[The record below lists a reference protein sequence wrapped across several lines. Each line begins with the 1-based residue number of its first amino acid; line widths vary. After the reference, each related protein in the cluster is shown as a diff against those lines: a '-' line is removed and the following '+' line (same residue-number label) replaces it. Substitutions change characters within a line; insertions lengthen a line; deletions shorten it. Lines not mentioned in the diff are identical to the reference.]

1 MTCPLCKMTLTSSKQ
16 YEKHVARHLEELAL
30 FALPRTEMDDADDDA
45 HSSFGF
51 DRLTIQKTAPSN
63 ADGNDDLFYR
73 MPIKRDSIAL
83 DSESG
88 ESSVEAE
95 EEYTAL
101 DAPILDD
108 NMNDSPSSS
117 GNENV
122 EQGGRW
128 AQIRKNAAERAART
142 SEEQYLRISQDKT
155 DDGEESEEESKSHN
169 TYIVERRC

>member
-1 MTCPLCKMTLTSSKQ
+1 MTCPLCKMALTSSKQ

-45 HSSFGF
+45 HSSFGL
-51 DRLTIQKTAPSN
+51 DRLIIQKTAPSN
-63 ADGNDDLFYR
+63 ADRNEDLFYR
-73 MPIKRDSIAL
+73 VPVKRDSIAL

-95 EEYTAL
+95 EEKTGL
-101 DAPILDD
+101 DASILDD

-117 GNENV
+117 GNENS
-122 EQGGRW
+122 EQEDRW
-128 AQIRKNAAERAART
+128 AKIRKNAALRAART
-142 SEEQYLRISQDKT
+142 REEH
-155 DDGEESEEESKSHN
+155 DGEESEEECKSHN

>member
-45 HSSFGF
+45 HNSSGYE
-51 DRLTIQKTAPSN
+51 TAPFN

-73 MPIKRDSIAL
+73 MPTKRDSIAL

-88 ESSVEAE
+88 ESSVEVE
-95 EEYTAL
+95 EEKTAL
-101 DAPILDD
+101 DVSILDD

-117 GNENV
+117 VNENA
-122 EQGGRW
+122 EQGDSW
-128 AQIRKNAAERAART
+128 AQIRKNAAEIAART
-142 SEEQYLRISQDKT
+142 SEEQYSRMSQDKT
-155 DDGEESEEESKSHN
+155 DDGEDSEEESKFHN

>member
-1 MTCPLCKMTLTSSKQ
+1 MTCPLCKMALTSSKQ

-45 HSSFGF
+45 HSSSGL

-88 ESSVEAE
+88 ESSVEGE
-95 EEYTAL
+95 EEKTGL
-101 DAPILDD
+101 DASILAD
-108 NMNDSPSSS
+108 NMHDSPSSS
-117 GNENV
+117 GNENA
-122 EQGGRW
+122 EQEDRW

-142 SEEQYLRISQDKT
+142 SEEQESRMSQDKT
-155 DDGEESEEESKSHN
+155 DDGEESNEEGKSYN
-169 TYIVERRC
+169 TNIAEGRC